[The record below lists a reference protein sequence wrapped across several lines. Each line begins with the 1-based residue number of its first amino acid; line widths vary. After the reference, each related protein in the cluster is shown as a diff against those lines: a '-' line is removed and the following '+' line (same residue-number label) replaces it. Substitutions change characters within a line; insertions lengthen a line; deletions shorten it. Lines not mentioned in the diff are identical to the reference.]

1 MCGEHLPLSLITMA
15 TWGSSPHVR
24 GARLA
29 GDLPVDCR
37 GIIPACAGSTYPE
50 DDEAGFQ
57 RDHPRMCG
65 EHIRVSSR
73 ALSSL
78 GSSPHVRGAR
88 PRQQPGIRPNG
99 IIPACAG
106 STLSRPTRWRQ
117 ARDHP
122 RMCGE
127 HFQPFTAV
135 HGFRGS
141 SPHVRGALIRF
152 STKNIGRRDHPRMC
166 GEHPKTANSRY
177 MSRGSSPHVRGALD
191 SAGDFLGCVGIIP
204 ACAGST
210 PFWSLWETS
219 CRDHPRMCGE
229 HVWLRYGYYVQR
241 GSSPHV
247 RGAPRHSR
255 PPQCQRGI
263 IPACAGSTP
272 TATSNSRGSR
282 DHPRMCGEHMSIER
296 LYCPSRGSS
305 PHVRGAREVRRFR
318 HLERGIIPA
327 CAGST

>member
-78 GSSPHVRGAR
+78 GSSPHVRGALQSWHGHLR
-88 PRQQPGIRPNG
+88 RQ
-99 IIPACAG
+99 
-106 STLSRPTRWRQ
+106 
-117 ARDHP
+117 
-122 RMCGE
+122 
-127 HFQPFTAV
+127 
-135 HGFRGS
+135 
-141 SPHVRGALIRF
+141 
-152 STKNIGRRDHPRMC
+152 
-166 GEHPKTANSRY
+166 
-177 MSRGSSPHVRGALD
+177 
-191 SAGDFLGCVGIIP
+191 GIIP

-210 PFWSLWETS
+210 PILARSS
-219 CRDHPRMCGE
+219 APSRDHPRMCGE
-229 HVWLRYGYYVQR
+229 HVLKVWPGALDS

-247 RGAPRHSR
+247 RGAPQGNLFQGHSG
-255 PPQCQRGI
+255 GI
-263 IPACAGSTP
+263 IPACAGSTNGNV
-272 TATSNSRGSR
+272 ARILFFR
-282 DHPRMCGEHMSIER
+282 DHPRMCGEHSMLIVE
-296 LYCPSRGSS
+296 LFD
-305 PHVRGAREVRRFR
+305 A
-318 HLERGIIPA
+318 
-327 CAGST
+327 